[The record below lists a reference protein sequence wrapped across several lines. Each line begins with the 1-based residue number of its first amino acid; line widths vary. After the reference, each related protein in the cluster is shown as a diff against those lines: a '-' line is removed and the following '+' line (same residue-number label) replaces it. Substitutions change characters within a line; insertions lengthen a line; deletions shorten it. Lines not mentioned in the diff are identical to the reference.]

1 MPISSNDFEKSERE
15 SGLLLLDF
23 LRSNPRIAYSVDDL
37 VETLASMDRNE
48 TKKEVEKML
57 TLMVNNCPQVALVI
71 VAKTQ
76 IWGKTEILISPY
88 KWQL

>member
-57 TLMVNNCPQVALVI
+57 TLMDYGRRVKSRKIAGVTYYRYNEFFGYSPP
-71 VAKTQ
+71 
-76 IWGKTEILISPY
+76 GKV
-88 KWQL
+88 